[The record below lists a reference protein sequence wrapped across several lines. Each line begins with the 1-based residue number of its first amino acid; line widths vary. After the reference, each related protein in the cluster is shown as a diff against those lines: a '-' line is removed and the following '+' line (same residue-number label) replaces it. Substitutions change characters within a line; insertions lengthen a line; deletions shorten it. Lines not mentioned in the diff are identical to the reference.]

1 MKKKSILSLPA
12 VLFIQPRVKKIIQS
26 DKNIGKL
33 SSQTPSVIS
42 KVTELFIESLIK
54 SSSKLASDR
63 EDVRLTPWH
72 L

>member
-12 VLFIQPRVKKIIQS
+12 VLSIQPRVKKIIQS

-33 SSQTPSVIS
+33 SSTTPAVIS

-54 SSSKLASDR
+54 SSSKLAQDR
-63 EDVRLTPWH
+63 EDNRVTTWH